1 MLIKIC
7 QICKK
12 PFKALSSPYIK
23 FCSIE
28 CVDEAY
34 KNRQLDQK
42 TINYAIKLIGDK
54 SERERER
61 EREEISTETLREFFF
76 LEILKINHLLSKKE
90 CEEQEKEILENEN
103 YDKQK

>member
-34 KNRQLDQK
+34 KNRQLDQE

-54 SERERER
+54 SER

>member
-12 PFKALSSPYIK
+12 PFKALPSPHIK

-34 KNRQLDQK
+34 KNRQLDQE
-42 TINYAIKLIGDK
+42 TISCAIKLIKNK
-54 SERERER
+54 SQER
-61 EREEISTETLREFFF
+61 
-76 LEILKINHLLSKKE
+76 
-90 CEEQEKEILENEN
+90 
-103 YDKQK
+103 D